1 MRFIT
6 IKTRVT
12 IYFTLMMLLVVA
24 LVIVFMLVVAGNEIE
39 NSAEST
45 LLDVVHDNIDDVEYD
60 DGFLDLD
67 ELNFYRHNVYIQVY
81 DAGGELIGGAGVL
94 HFPGDGEF
102 RNGEV
107 REVEIEG
114 EQFLV
119 YDLYVRDR
127 EGDVWLRGLTSN
139 ENDFSA
145 VRVIVIISVILLP
158 VLVLLTAVV
167 GWLIARRAFLPVRQI
182 TDTVDAIS
190 DGTDLSARIGL
201 RRGRDE
207 IHKLAATFD
216 RMFDRLEQSFNAEKR
231 FASDASHELR
241 TPTAVILAE
250 CEYARHNAQT
260 AEDYAESIEVIERQ
274 ARRMSG
280 IINQLLSITRMDQGT
295 YTAALERAN
304 FSELTEIVTD
314 ETAMAA
320 GKAVELT
327 RDIAPGVYANIDV
340 GLMTRLV
347 QNLVENAIK
356 YTPEGGHVRVSL
368 RAEDGELELSVSD
381 DGIGIAKKD
390 LAHIWDRF
398 WQADTSRGADHG
410 SGLGLSMVRQIA
422 AAHGG
427 RLSVESEP
435 GSGSTFTY
443 RMAASN

>member
-274 ARRMSG
+274 AHVRHHKPAAEHHPHGPGHIYGRPG
-280 IINQLLSITRMDQGT
+280 AGQLLR
-295 YTAALERAN
+295 
-304 FSELTEIVTD
+304 
-314 ETAMAA
+314 
-320 GKAVELT
+320 
-327 RDIAPGVYANIDV
+327 
-340 GLMTRLV
+340 
-347 QNLVENAIK
+347 
-356 YTPEGGHVRVSL
+356 
-368 RAEDGELELSVSD
+368 
-381 DGIGIAKKD
+381 
-390 LAHIWDRF
+390 
-398 WQADTSRGADHG
+398 
-410 SGLGLSMVRQIA
+410 
-422 AAHGG
+422 AHGDSH
-427 RLSVESEP
+427 R
-435 GSGSTFTY
+435 
-443 RMAASN
+443 